1 MIMRSRCFGLGGLA
15 LLLSCLSLLS
25 GGHAQS
31 TFNSVFNSFVSSNNV
46 KPSSDGLQVQLQ
58 LDRLSGK
65 SKVFWVYP
73 RFLEWS
79 IGCIYKGVE
88 LYDQNLIS
96 FASDL

>member
-1 MIMRSRCFGLGGLA
+1 MRSRCFGLGGLA
-15 LLLSCLSLLS
+15 VLVSCLSLLG

-65 SKVFWVYP
+65 SKVCCWVYQ